1 MFAKKTQQGATLVVA
16 LVILAVLSIVGVA
29 TMRNS
34 ASQERM
40 ANNSRQKMI
49 ADAAAES
56 ALREAEQWLRVNV
69 SDRASLTDEFINS
82 PRDGLYTDRELPWLL
97 AADARPLED
106 SLSDISDDDV
116 WLADEDLSIEINTLG
131 GNWARNP
138 RVVIELL
145 GQEKLGNSSV
155 VGSSATNLDDGTD
168 EDFNNSWVFR
178 ITAIGWS
185 QNEDI
190 YSVLRSTFITG
201 RQFGG

>member
-1 MFAKKTQQGATLVVA
+1 MLTNKSQRGATLVVA
-16 LVILAVLSIVGVA
+16 LVILAVLSVIGVA
-29 TMRNS
+29 TMQNS
-34 ASQERM
+34 TSQERM

-49 ADAAAES
+49 AETAAES

-69 SDRASLTDEFINS
+69 SDREALKEEFIVD
-82 PRDGLYTDRELPWLL
+82 PRDGFYTNRELPQLL
-97 AADARPLED
+97 SADPRPLEN
-106 SLSDISDDDV
+106 SMSDISDDDV
-116 WLADEDLSIEINTLG
+116 WLADEDLSIEIDNLG

-138 RVVIELL
+138 RVVVELL
-145 GQEKLGNSSV
+145 GQYRLGTESGAGSSV
-155 VGSSATNLDDGTD
+155 INLDGDTEPG
-168 EDFNNSWVFR
+168 FNNSWVFR